1 MSFDFSE
8 KVVMITGAGRG
19 IGRGV
24 AEGYAVNG
32 AHVVLLDQDA
42 QSGKDAVKDI
52 CSGGGKARF
61 WHCDVSIEA
70 EVEKVVAEVV
80 GQCSRI
86 DILVNNA
93 GINRRRPLMEYTED
107 DFNEVVG
114 VNFFGAFCVARAVGR
129 QMMTQRDGVIINIA
143 ALGGGVVGL
152 GRGTAVYCA
161 TKGALVALTRDL
173 AAEWSSFGIR
183 VNAVAPGWIKTPMN
197 APLLAHETASQRVV
211 ERVPLSRWGE
221 VSDVV
226 GPVMFLSSE
235 SASYITG
242 HVIPVDGGAAAIIQL
257 TDDTVI
263 R

>member
-61 WHCDVSIEA
+61 WRCDVSIEA

-86 DILVNNA
+86 DILVN
-93 GINRRRPLMEYTED
+93 
-107 DFNEVVG
+107 
-114 VNFFGAFCVARAVGR
+114 
-129 QMMTQRDGVIINIA
+129 
-143 ALGGGVVGL
+143 
-152 GRGTAVYCA
+152 
-161 TKGALVALTRDL
+161 
-173 AAEWSSFGIR
+173 
-183 VNAVAPGWIKTPMN
+183 
-197 APLLAHETASQRVV
+197 
-211 ERVPLSRWGE
+211 LS
-221 VSDVV
+221 
-226 GPVMFLSSE
+226 L
-235 SASYITG
+235 I
-242 HVIPVDGGAAAIIQL
+242 HI
-257 TDDTVI
+257 
-263 R
+263 